1 MLLGLFFCVGYMLS
15 QLHLS
20 IPDSLAQMQ
29 AQGLARVFTMDGNSP
44 NYWFKQILAGI
55 FIVLTMTGMDQ
66 EMMQKTISVKTLA
79 DSQKNLLSLTAV
91 LVVVLTSFLFL
102 GGLLYLY
109 AAQAGVT
116 ATGDKIFPAV
126 VMGHLPAAVQIIFL
140 VALISALF
148 PSADGAITALT
159 STFCIDILGIK
170 RRDDLT
176 DDAKVRLR
184 RHVHLAFAFLFLAM
198 VLVFKWVDNPSMI
211 GVILKLAGYTYGPLL
226 GLFAFGMMTR
236 RTLNDRLVP
245 IVTVGA
251 PILCAILEFYQ
262 DKLFGNYRFG
272 LELLIVN
279 GILVYAGLFAI
290 SQRERAGP
298 AVVTA

>member
-1 MLLGLFFCVGYMLS
+1 
-15 QLHLS
+15 
-20 IPDSLAQMQ
+20 
-29 AQGLARVFTMDGNSP
+29 
-44 NYWFKQILAGI
+44 
-55 FIVLTMTGMDQ
+55 
-66 EMMQKTISVKTLA
+66 
-79 DSQKNLLSLTAV
+79 
-91 LVVVLTSFLFL
+91 
-102 GGLLYLY
+102 
-109 AAQAGVT
+109 
-116 ATGDKIFPAV
+116 
-126 VMGHLPAAVQIIFL
+126 VQIIFL
-140 VALISALF
+140 IALISALF

-170 RRDDLT
+170 RRDDLS

-184 RHVHLAFAFLFLAM
+184 RHVHLAFAFMFLAM

-211 GVILKLAGYTYGPLL
+211 GVILRVAGYTYGPLL

-251 PILCAILEFYQ
+251 PLLCALLEFNQ
-262 DKLFGNYRFG
+262 DKLFGSYRFG

-279 GILVYAGLFAI
+279 GIFVFAGLFAI
-290 SQRERAGP
+290 SRREKAGP